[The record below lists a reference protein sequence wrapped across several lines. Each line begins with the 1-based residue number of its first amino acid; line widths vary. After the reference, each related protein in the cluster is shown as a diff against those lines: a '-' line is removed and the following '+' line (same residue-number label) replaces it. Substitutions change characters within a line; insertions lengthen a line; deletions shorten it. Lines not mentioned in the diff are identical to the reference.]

1 MNVIAKLVAPAAL
14 VFGTFSANAAG
25 LIETGYPLD
34 PLPAVSTAT
43 AVTGVPGAAWTGAE
57 LDIHY
62 PGSTATNASDATLTR
77 KDVMRELGHSGTL
90 MPSGTGHN
98 A

>member
-14 VFGTFSANAAG
+14 VFATFSANAAG
-25 LIETGYPLD
+25 LIETDYPLD
-34 PLPAVSTAT
+34 PLPAAT
-43 AVTGVPGAAWTGAE
+43 AATVASDAGWTAPT

-62 PGSTATNASDATLTR
+62 PGNIATESSDATLTR
-77 KDVMRELGHSGTL
+77 EAVMRELSRTGAL
-90 MPSGTGHN
+90 VPSGVGLN